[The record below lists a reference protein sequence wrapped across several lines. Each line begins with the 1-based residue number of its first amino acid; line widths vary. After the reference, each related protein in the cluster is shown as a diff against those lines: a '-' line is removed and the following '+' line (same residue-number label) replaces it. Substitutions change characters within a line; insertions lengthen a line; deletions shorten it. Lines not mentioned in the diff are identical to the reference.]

1 MLPWNESKNPELV
14 DKLLINILD
23 VIIIPALRF
32 PVDILLK
39 YPSSEV
45 MLIAFAWLFKP
56 IVVDIDDNPKDKVEN
71 EDMIMVLTV
80 EKNPR

>member
-1 MLPWNESKNPELV
+1 MLIK
-14 DKLLINILD
+14 ILD

-39 YPSSEV
+39 YPSRDV
-45 MLIAFAWLFKP
+45 MLIAFASLFNP
-56 IVVDIDDNPKDKVEN
+56 IVVDIEDNPKDNVEN
-71 EDMIMVLTV
+71 EDIIIVLTV